1 MQVKLSQ
8 GYVECLQPQFK
19 QLDSVLDLNIVVNCY
34 DDNPTILLFLRNTR
48 ADKAT
53 ANADGR
59 TDGESANADGRTDG
73 ESANAD
79 GRTDGETANA
89 DGRTDGKAISADG
102 ETNTGSTDT
111 AKSSN

>member
-59 TDGESANADGRTDG
+59 TDGET
-73 ESANAD
+73 
-79 GRTDGETANA
+79 
-89 DGRTDGKAISADG
+89 ISADG
-102 ETNTGSTDT
+102 ETDTGSTDT
-111 AKSSN
+111 TKNSN